1 MRKAGLT
8 AMVQRSAVV
17 CGGVPLGHGP
27 ARAISSEVEHYL
39 DTVGVTGSI
48 PVSPTSPFQGC
59 LVTHFAA
66 NAPRT
71 AVVVGLGRSGRGAA
85 RLLKALGHGV
95 TVLESRSG
103 AGLED
108 VAASLRAE
116 GIAVRLEAPLR
127 LETFADL
134 PQPDTVIVSPGI
146 AWDHPALVELRSRGV
161 RVQGEISPAWQ
172 ATGEGGI
179 PWIGITGTNGK
190 TTVTHLVHHLLTAG
204 GLDAPLCGNVGVSAA
219 ERALHTLRS
228 GRQPDWLVVEL
239 SSYQIEASPEVAPR
253 LGVWT
258 TLTPD
263 HLERHGTMER
273 YRGIKRSLLE
283 SSGTRILN
291 ADDPDLRSH
300 ADSWDHA
307 LWVTAGPRQAL
318 PSGISPVLWVEEGW
332 VRGASG
338 PLLPADCLAM
348 PGQHNRQNLLMALAV
363 GLQAGLAAEV
373 MEAACRRF
381 PGVPHR
387 LERVRE
393 LDGISWI
400 NDSKATN
407 TDAAEVALKALEGPL
422 VVLAGGQAKAGDA
435 SGWLRELRR
444 QAAAVVLFGDARD
457 AFARL
462 LSDVDYD
469 GVVVQREGL
478 AEAVSDA
485 HTLAQRLACR
495 SVLLSP
501 ACASFDQYAN
511 FEARGDHFRQLVE
524 AL

>member
-1 MRKAGLT
+1 MNH
-8 AMVQRSAVV
+8 
-17 CGGVPLGHGP
+17 P
-27 ARAISSEVEHYL
+27 
-39 DTVGVTGSI
+39 
-48 PVSPTSPFQGC
+48 
-59 LVTHFAA
+59 AA

-95 TVLESRSG
+95 IVLESRSG
-103 AGLED
+103 AGLEED
-108 VAASLRAE
+108 AASLRAE
-116 GIAVRLEAPLR
+116 GISVRLAAPLR
-127 LETFADL
+127 LDTFADL
-134 PQPDTVIVSPGI
+134 PQPETVIVSPGI
-146 AWDHPALVELRSRGV
+146 AWDHPALVDLRERGV

-172 ATGEGGI
+172 ATGEGTI
-179 PWIGITGTNGK
+179 PWVGITGTNGK
-190 TTVTHLVHHLLTAG
+190 TTVTHLVHHLLSAG

-219 ERALHTLRS
+219 ELALQSLRTS
-228 GRQPDWLVVEL
+228 HRPDWLVVEL

-253 LGVWT
+253 VGVWT

-273 YRGIKRSLLE
+273 YRGIKRTLLE
-283 SSGTRILN
+283 ASGTRILN

-300 ADSWDHA
+300 AGSWDQA
-307 LWVTAGPRQAL
+307 LWITAGPRQAL
-318 PSGISPVLWVEEGW
+318 PPQISPHLWVEDGW
-332 VRGASG
+332 VHGATG
-338 PLLPADCLAM
+338 PLLRTDCLAM
-348 PGQHNRQNLLMALAV
+348 PGHHNRQNLLMAVAV
-363 GLQAGLAAEV
+363 GLQAGLAPEA

-387 LERVRE
+387 LERLRE
-393 LDGISWI
+393 LDGIAWI

-422 VVLAGGQAKAGDA
+422 VVLAGGQAKAGDPG
-435 SGWLRELRR
+435 GWLGELRR
-444 QAAAVVLFGDARD
+444 QAAAVVLFGQARQ

-462 LSDVDYD
+462 LADGGYE

-485 HTLAQRLACR
+485 RELAQRLACR
-495 SVLLSP
+495 GVLLSP